1 MYSIVYLVTILL
13 ELFLILQTEPPSV
26 ILHHCVVLGLL
37 LVSYIMN
44 FTRIG
49 ALVIFYHD
57 LPKCLI
63 EVSSRTC
70 LMLWGKFSD

>member
-1 MYSIVYLVTILL
+1 
-13 ELFLILQTEPPSV
+13 V

-63 EVSSRTC
+63 EVSSR
-70 LMLWGKFSD
+70 MLYVIMF